1 MADATTATMSTV
13 RETRIVAAVQTYG
26 RRLMGFIRGRVRGQD
41 DAEDLMQDVWL
52 QLSRVGDLDQIEELG
67 AWLYK
72 VARSKIIDQKRKRK
86 AESVSSL
93 KLEGND
99 DNSLDDIL
107 FVEQNTPETETLR
120 ELMWEEFWI
129 ALDELPPEQKDV
141 FVWNEFDD
149 LTFDEIAKRT
159 GENPKTLISRKRYAV
174 QKLRKRLAVMR
185 DDYLQD

>member
-1 MADATTATMSTV
+1 
-13 RETRIVAAVQTYG
+13 
-26 RRLMGFIRGRVRGQD
+26 
-41 DAEDLMQDVWL
+41 MQDVWL

-107 FVEQNTPETETLR
+107 FVEPNTPETETLR

-129 ALDELPPEQKDV
+129 ALSELPQEQRDV

-149 LTFDEIAKRT
+149 LTYDEIAKRT

-174 QKLRKRLAVMR
+174 QKLRKRLSVMR
-185 DDYLQD
+185 DDYVQD